1 MAAPPPPNFNT
12 QVTPFEPS
20 LAVIGWDTM
29 FQAELTSDNVNKNGN
44 LNILTHTGKAIA
56 TRFEVVHN
64 ILR

>member
-1 MAAPPPPNFNT
+1 MATPPPPNFNT

-29 FQAELTSDNVNKNGN
+29 FQTELATDNVIKNVN
-44 LNILTHTGKAIA
+44 LNILTHTGRAIA